1 MRKNIICS
9 LIIVI
14 LFSFNL
20 NDSLAFSKKQFKV
33 TGVFSSLHFNNES
46 GDLLGEELIILY
58 SKDGYNVIFQTSEGE
73 PTAPVITKAEIEKDI
88 IKFILP
94 PPLDMNGK
102 FSGEIS
108 KEKIIGR
115 FERNK
120 QVLILK
126 RKNSYWQ

>member
-1 MRKNIICS
+1 M
-9 LIIVI
+9 IVI
-14 LFSFNL
+14 LFSFIL
-20 NDSLAFSKKQFKV
+20 KDSMALSKKPFKL

-73 PTAPVITKAEIEKDI
+73 PTVPVITKAEIEKDI
-88 IKFILP
+88 ITFTLP
-94 PPLDMNGK
+94 PPLDIHGE

-108 KEKIIGR
+108 KEKIIGK
-115 FERNK
+115 FERNE
-120 QVLILK
+120 QVLILM